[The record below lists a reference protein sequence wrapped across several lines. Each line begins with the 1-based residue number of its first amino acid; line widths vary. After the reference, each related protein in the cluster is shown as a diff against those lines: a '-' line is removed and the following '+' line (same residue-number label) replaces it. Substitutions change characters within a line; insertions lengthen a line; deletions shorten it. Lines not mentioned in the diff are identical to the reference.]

1 MRITY
6 LASAAVADA
15 LIAVPGSGVPDE
27 VVGGALRPAGTPE
40 KVVARLARGAVVGS
54 QGAREAGRLALV
66 AGVGLRVLVVARL
79 ALRDA
84 LVVKEERLGGCRVA
98 GRTNERGDVAG
109 EAGWVT
115 IGAEVAEL
123 VQTSA
128 AGGDAG
134 ALLQEVEGAHVTCHA
149 GRAD

>member
-1 MRITY
+1 M
-6 LASAAVADA
+6 ASAAVADA
-15 LIAVPGSGVPDE
+15 LVAVPGSRVPDE
-27 VVGGALRPAGTPE
+27 VVGGALRPAGAPE
-40 KVVARLARGAVVGS
+40 KVVARLAGGAVVGP

-84 LVVKEERLGGCRVA
+84 LVVEEVRLGGRRVA
-98 GRTNERGDVAG
+98 GRTNERRDVAG
-109 EAGWVT
+109 EAGRVT

-123 VQTSA
+123 VHTSA

-134 ALLQEVEGAHVTCHA
+134 ALL
-149 GRAD
+149 